1 MDVGGE
7 LRQARTARKLSLG
20 DVSARTKINQSIL
33 RAIEENR
40 FDRVPGGLFTRGYL
54 RAFAREVHL
63 DPEVIV
69 TKYRAEFE
77 QPIVELPS
85 PEKVAHR
92 VPVYS
97 LTADGT
103 QDRRRFV
110 GLAIVLL
117 IGAAY
122 FGYAR
127 TRSSTPAPPIVV
139 TPAAVRSPATDAVE
153 AAAPAPV
160 PTPTTGTVETP
171 QAGPLKL
178 AMETKGDCWVSAT
191 IDGKPAIARLMKA
204 GDTLAVRRE
213 RSRGAADWRSGC
225 VRLHAQRYPWPS
237 IRNRPHRS
245 EPDIRSAELQVGPA
259 RKTPLI
265 GVGVGWPPPCIRIAD
280 TFFRR
285 GE

>member
-1 MDVGGE
+1 MDVGAE
-7 LRQARTARKLSLG
+7 LRQARTARKLSLA

-54 RAFAREVHL
+54 RAFAHEVHL
-63 DPEVIV
+63 DPEAIV
-69 TKYRAEFE
+69 KKYRAEFE

-127 TRSSTPAPPIVV
+127 TRSSIPAPPIVA
-139 TPAAVRSPATDAVE
+139 TPATLATPTATDAAQ
-153 AAAPAPV
+153 AAAAAPV
-160 PTPTTGTVETP
+160 PTSTTGTVDTP
-171 QAGPLKL
+171 PTGPLKL
-178 AMETKGDCWVSAT
+178 AIETKGDCWVSA
-191 IDGKPAIARLMKA
+191 IVDGKPAIARLMKA
-204 GDTLAVRRE
+204 GDSWQFDVNDRAALRIGDPTVFGFTLNGIPGRVLGTAHIAVNLTFDRQNYKSVLLE
-213 RSRGAADWRSGC
+213 
-225 VRLHAQRYPWPS
+225 
-237 IRNRPHRS
+237 
-245 EPDIRSAELQVGPA
+245 
-259 RKTPLI
+259 KPL
-265 GVGVGWPPPCIRIAD
+265 
-280 TFFRR
+280 
-285 GE
+285 

>member
-1 MDVGGE
+1 MDVGAE
-7 LRQARTARKLSLG
+7 LRQARTARKLSLA
-20 DVSARTKINQSIL
+20 DLSARTKINQSIL

-54 RAFAREVHL
+54 RAFAHEVHL
-63 DPEVIV
+63 DPEAIV
-69 TKYRAEFE
+69 AKYRAEFE

-103 QDRRRFV
+103 QDRRRFL
-110 GLAIVLL
+110 GLAIVIL

-127 TRSSTPAPPIVV
+127 TRSSIPPPPIVA
-139 TPAAVRSPATDAVE
+139 TPAATDAVE
-153 AAAPAPV
+153 AAVPAPV

-204 GDTLAVRRE
+204 GDSWQFDVNDRAALRIGDPTAFGFTLNGIPGRVLGTAHIAVNLTFDRQNYKSVLLE
-213 RSRGAADWRSGC
+213 
-225 VRLHAQRYPWPS
+225 
-237 IRNRPHRS
+237 
-245 EPDIRSAELQVGPA
+245 
-259 RKTPLI
+259 KPL
-265 GVGVGWPPPCIRIAD
+265 
-280 TFFRR
+280 
-285 GE
+285 

>member
-1 MDVGGE
+1 MDVGGQ

-20 DVSARTKINQSIL
+20 DVSVRTKINQSIL

-54 RAFAREVHL
+54 RAFAHEVHL
-63 DPEVIV
+63 DPEAIV
-69 TKYRAEFE
+69 AKYRAEFE

-127 TRSSTPAPPIVV
+127 TRSSTPAPPIVAATA
-139 TPAAVRSPATDAVE
+139 TPAVTDKVE
-153 AAAPAPV
+153 ATAPAPV
-160 PTPTTGTVETP
+160 PTQTSGTVDTP
-171 QAGPLKL
+171 LTGPLKL
-178 AMETKGDCWVSAT
+178 AIETKADCWVAAT
-191 IDGKPAIARLMKA
+191 VDGKPAIARLLKTGERVQFDVNDRA
-204 GDTLAVRRE
+204 ALRIGDPAAFSFTLNGMPGRVLGTAHSAVNLTFDR
-213 RSRGAADWRSGC
+213 
-225 VRLHAQRYPWPS
+225 QNYKS
-237 IRNRPHRS
+237 ILL
-245 EPDIRSAELQVGPA
+245 E
-259 RKTPLI
+259 KPL
-265 GVGVGWPPPCIRIAD
+265 
-280 TFFRR
+280 
-285 GE
+285 

>member
-1 MDVGGE
+1 MDVGAE
-7 LRQARTARKLSLG
+7 LRQARTARKLSLA
-20 DVSARTKINQSIL
+20 DLSARTKINQSIL

-54 RAFAREVHL
+54 RAFAHEVHL
-63 DPEVIV
+63 DPEAIV
-69 TKYRAEFE
+69 KKYRAEFE

-127 TRSSTPAPPIVV
+127 TRSSIPAPPIVA
-139 TPAAVRSPATDAVE
+139 TPAATDAVE
-153 AAAPAPV
+153 AAVPAPV

-178 AMETKGDCWVSAT
+178 AMETKGDCWVSA
-191 IDGKPAIARLMKA
+191 IVDGKPAIARLMKA
-204 GDTLAVRRE
+204 GDSWQFDVNDRAALRIGDPTVFGFTLNGIPGRVLGTAHIAVNLTFDRQNYKSVLLE
-213 RSRGAADWRSGC
+213 
-225 VRLHAQRYPWPS
+225 
-237 IRNRPHRS
+237 
-245 EPDIRSAELQVGPA
+245 
-259 RKTPLI
+259 KPL
-265 GVGVGWPPPCIRIAD
+265 
-280 TFFRR
+280 
-285 GE
+285 

>member
-1 MDVGGE
+1 MDVGGQ

-20 DVSARTKINQSIL
+20 DVSVRTKINQSIL

-54 RAFAREVHL
+54 RAFAHEVHL
-63 DPEVIV
+63 DPEAIV
-69 TKYRAEFE
+69 AKYRSEFE

-127 TRSSTPAPPIVV
+127 ARSSNPTPPIVAASA
-139 TPAAVRSPATDAVE
+139 TPAATDAVE
-153 AAAPAPV
+153 AKAPAPV
-160 PTPTTGTVETP
+160 PTPTTGTVDTP
-171 QAGPLKL
+171 LTGPLKL
-178 AMETKGDCWVSAT
+178 AIETKADCWVAAT
-191 IDGKPAIARLMKA
+191 VDGKPAIARLLKTGERVQFDVNDRA
-204 GDTLAVRRE
+204 ALRIGDPAAFRFTLNGIPGRVLGTAHSAVNLTFDR
-213 RSRGAADWRSGC
+213 
-225 VRLHAQRYPWPS
+225 QNYKS
-237 IRNRPHRS
+237 ILL
-245 EPDIRSAELQVGPA
+245 E
-259 RKTPLI
+259 KPL
-265 GVGVGWPPPCIRIAD
+265 
-280 TFFRR
+280 
-285 GE
+285 

>member
-20 DVSARTKINQSIL
+20 DVSVRTKINQSIL

-40 FDRVPGGLFTRGYL
+40 FDRVPGGLFARGYL

-63 DPEVIV
+63 DPEKIV
-69 TKYRAEFE
+69 TKYRSEFE

-127 TRSSTPAPPIVV
+127 TRSGTPAPPIVA
-139 TPAAVRSPATDAVE
+139 TPAAVATPPATDAV
-153 AAAPAPV
+153 AAAASAPA
-160 PTPTTGTVETP
+160 PTPTTGTVDTP
-171 QAGPLKL
+171 PAGPLKL
-178 AMETKGDCWVSAT
+178 AIETKGDCWVAAT
-191 IDGKPAIARLMKA
+191 VDGKPAIARLLTTGERVQFDVSDRA
-204 GDTLAVRRE
+204 ALRIGDPASFSFTLNGIPGRVLGTAHTAVNLTFDRQNYKSVLLE
-213 RSRGAADWRSGC
+213 
-225 VRLHAQRYPWPS
+225 
-237 IRNRPHRS
+237 
-245 EPDIRSAELQVGPA
+245 
-259 RKTPLI
+259 KPL
-265 GVGVGWPPPCIRIAD
+265 
-280 TFFRR
+280 
-285 GE
+285 

>member
-1 MDVGGE
+1 MDVGAE
-7 LRQARTARKLSLG
+7 LRQARTARKLSLS

-33 RAIEENR
+33 RAIEDNR

-54 RAFAREVHL
+54 RAFAHEVHL
-63 DPEVIV
+63 DPEAIV
-69 TKYRAEFE
+69 AKYRAEFE

-103 QDRRRFV
+103 QDRRHFL
-110 GLAIVLL
+110 GLAIVIL

-127 TRSSTPAPPIVV
+127 TRSSIPAPPVVV
-139 TPAAVRSPATDAVE
+139 TPAATDAVE

-178 AMETKGDCWVSAT
+178 AIETKGDCWVSAT
-191 IDGKPAIARLMKA
+191 IDGKPAVARLMKA
-204 GDTLAVRRE
+204 GDSWQFDVNDRAALRIGDPTVFAFTLNGIPGRVLGTAHIAVNLTFDRQNYKSVLLE
-213 RSRGAADWRSGC
+213 
-225 VRLHAQRYPWPS
+225 
-237 IRNRPHRS
+237 
-245 EPDIRSAELQVGPA
+245 
-259 RKTPLI
+259 KPL
-265 GVGVGWPPPCIRIAD
+265 
-280 TFFRR
+280 
-285 GE
+285 